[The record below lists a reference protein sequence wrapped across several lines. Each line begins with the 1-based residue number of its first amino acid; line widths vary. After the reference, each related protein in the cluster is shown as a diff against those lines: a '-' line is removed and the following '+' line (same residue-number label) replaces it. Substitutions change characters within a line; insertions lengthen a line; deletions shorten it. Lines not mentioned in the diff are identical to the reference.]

1 MIEWKKSLS
10 PTTTSKGTQNNN
22 MYQLLGGARNNND
35 SEDNSASEE
44 NLLKLKNYTYF
55 DGDKIL
61 ASLKLSLKI
70 RKMAKQ
76 STARI
81 NSKRNLKL
89 QL

>member
-1 MIEWKKSLS
+1 
-10 PTTTSKGTQNNN
+10 

-35 SEDNSASEE
+35 SEDDSALEE

-61 ASLKLSLKI
+61 ASLKLSAKDK
-70 RKMAKQ
+70 KMAKQ

-81 NSKRNLKL
+81 K
-89 QL
+89 